1 MSLISSI
8 VAYFQL
14 HIAILNYQAEYLEKC
29 RSIVRLLSLPTSRNA
44 VVTRLN
50 RRRQAKL
57 RRYWTRPGRT
67 SAWWD
72 NFVVQVIIREE
83 WKENFRMG
91 RASLYLLAE
100 ELRYRQVMNL

>member
-14 HIAILNYQAEYLEKC
+14 HIAILNYQAEYLEKR
-29 RSIVRLLSLPTSRNA
+29 RSIIRLLSLPTSRNA

-50 RRRQAKL
+50 RRRQAKP

-72 NFVVQVIIREE
+72 NLLFKLSFQRGGRRILE
-83 WKENFRMG
+83 WVEHHSTC
-91 RASLYLLAE
+91 SLK
-100 ELRYRQVMNL
+100 N